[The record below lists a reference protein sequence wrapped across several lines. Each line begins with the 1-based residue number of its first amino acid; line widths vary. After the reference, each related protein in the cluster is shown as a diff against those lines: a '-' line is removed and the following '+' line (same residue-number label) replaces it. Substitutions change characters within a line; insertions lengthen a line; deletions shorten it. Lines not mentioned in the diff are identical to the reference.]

1 MRAVKAIMTYYDCQ
15 MGETGNECFK
25 EETFLP
31 SILLSSSPVLPL
43 WSLSQSA
50 VCHVLIS
57 VFFIAY
63 CGLGECHSATEIPTK
78 CYRAWR
84 KLRLISFWRQNL

>member
-1 MRAVKAIMTYYDCQ
+1 MRAVKAIVTCQ
-15 MGETGNECFK
+15 MGKTGNECFK

-31 SILLSSSPVLPL
+31 LIHLSSSPVLPL
-43 WSLSQSA
+43 WSLAHSA

-63 CGLGECHSATEIPTK
+63 CGPVSAIVQQRYQQNVAELGGS
-78 CYRAWR
+78 
-84 KLRLISFWRQNL
+84 